1 MSGSTASP
9 ELRLTPANASD
20 TQKWKFDDKGRVISL
35 FNGLV
40 VTRDSFEGASLD
52 NPTDADNQKFVAESR
67 YISKMSGFVLR
78 TKLKPELNLV
88 MQIFPSENQV
98 RLAEYT
104 GSDEQRWIL
113 TPTGYLVS
121 CKTINGLKLFLSSP
135 GKFHGLIARS
145 CFIDS
150 IVRSISSHRRS
161 RRESSSR
168 AM

>member
-1 MSGSTASP
+1 M
-9 ELRLTPANASD
+9 
-20 TQKWKFDDKGRVISL
+20 DDKGRIISL
-35 FNGLV
+35 FNGYA
-40 VTRDSFEGASLD
+40 VTRIDPGVASISLQS
-52 NPTDADNQKFVAESR
+52 NADNQKFTTGTD
-67 YISKMSGFVLR
+67 YIKMLPGFVLR

-113 TPTGYLVS
+113 TPAGYLVS

-145 CFIDS
+145 YFIDS

>member
-1 MSGSTASP
+1 
-9 ELRLTPANASD
+9 
-20 TQKWKFDDKGRVISL
+20 
-35 FNGLV
+35 
-40 VTRDSFEGASLD
+40 
-52 NPTDADNQKFVAESR
+52 
-67 YISKMSGFVLR
+67 MSGFVLR

-168 AM
+168 AMWSRHQLPTGGCAWCPEVELRWDRTSNIYEHWDSNRYSQFQRSSRHYPPDLVHQWRRR

>member
-1 MSGSTASP
+1 MVSSLWICLSGSTASS
-9 ELRLTPANASD
+9 ELRLTPANASL
-20 TQKWKFDDKGRVISL
+20 TQKWKLDDKGRIISL

-40 VTRDSFEGASLD
+40 VTRDGFEGALLHT
-52 NPTDADNQKFVAESR
+52 PTDADNQKFTTEFN
-67 YISKMSGFVLR
+67 YISKMLPGFVLR

-135 GKFHGLIARS
+135 GKFHGLLLDHAS
-145 CFIDS
+145 
-150 IVRSISSHRRS
+150 
-161 RRESSSR
+161 
-168 AM
+168 